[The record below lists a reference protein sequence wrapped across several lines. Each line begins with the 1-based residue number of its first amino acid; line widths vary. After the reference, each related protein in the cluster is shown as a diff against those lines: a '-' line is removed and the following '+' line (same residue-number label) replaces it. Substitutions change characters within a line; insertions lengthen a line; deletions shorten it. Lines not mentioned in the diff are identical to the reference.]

1 MKEGQRD
8 TPEEEIKEEI
18 GEEGIGMC
26 RKEEEETDRSRLR
39 ILRRSGVEKAT
50 ASTRLL
56 PSAEDLLAPANPS
69 GATVKSASR
78 QTSEGADANVKATGG
93 VRQSLESSTRPLFG
107 IREADA
113 VWL

>member
-1 MKEGQRD
+1 MEAGQRD
-8 TPEEEIKEEI
+8 TP
-18 GEEGIGMC
+18 GEESREEVGKEDTGMR
-26 RKEEEETDRSRLR
+26 RKKEGTDRSRLR
-39 ILRRSGVEKAT
+39 ILRRSGVEKTT

-56 PSAEDLLAPANPS
+56 PSAEVLLAPANPS

-93 VRQSLESSTRPLFG
+93 VRQNLKSSTRPLFG

>member
-1 MKEGQRD
+1 MKAGQRD
-8 TPEEEIKEEI
+8 TP
-18 GEEGIGMC
+18 GEESREEVGEDTGMC
-26 RKEEEETDRSRLR
+26 REEEGTDRSRLR
-39 ILRRSGVEKAT
+39 ILRRSGVEKTT

-93 VRQSLESSTRPLFG
+93 VRQNLESSTRPLFG